1 MAFATQF
8 LAATIRTATPLLFAG
23 LGETLAEQAGI
34 INVGLEGIMITG
46 ALGALLGSALG
57 GVMSGFAV
65 AALSGAVVATV
76 FAVFATG
83 LHADQIVTGTAIT
96 LAGFGLTGTVYRWTY
111 GATGAALSIPTMHS
125 VAVPGLSAIPVIGP
139 ALFDQPSVT
148 YVGYLLVPFL
158 WWWTYR
164 THAGLALRAVGQNP
178 AAARAAGVSPRAVQ
192 YTATIVGGVLGGI
205 SGGILVLAQVGTFA
219 EGMTAGRGFIA
230 IAIVALGHWHPI
242 GAALAALA
250 FGAVSALQY
259 VFQAM
264 GWHVPYQLF
273 LAVPYAATLI
283 ALATM
288 RARRAPA
295 MLGIVEKREV

>member
-1 MAFATQF
+1 VAFATQF

-46 ALGALLGSALG
+46 ALGALLGSSVG
-57 GVMSGFAV
+57 GVMSGFIV
-65 AALSGAVVATV
+65 AALSGAVVAAV

-125 VAVPGLSAIPVIGP
+125 VAVAGLSAIPVIGP

-148 YVGYLLVPFL
+148 YVGYLLVPLL

-205 SGGILVLAQVGTFA
+205 AGGILVLAQVGTCA

-242 GAALAALA
+242 GAAVAALA

-264 GWHVPYQLF
+264 GWHIPYQLF

-295 MLGIVEKREV
+295 MLGIQEKGE